1 MKITLLEDFDKIFE
15 QIFSGNCY
23 MAPSLCYCHDATNS
37 NNIPDIQTSQGNT
50 IQIDTIH
57 DKENNEIKLVSEIPG
72 VEKKDIQVVVDD
84 NVVSIDA
91 VRDERKYH
99 AHIRLNQSL
108 SGDVSATYR
117 NGILEIT
124 LGLNSRPKGREVKVE

>member
-15 QIFSGNCY
+15 QIFSGNY
-23 MAPSLCYCHDATNS
+23 HTAPSLCCYHDATTS
-37 NNIPDIQTSQGNT
+37 NISGIQKSRGNT

-57 DKENNEIKLVSEIPG
+57 DEENNEVKLVSEMPG

-91 VRDERKYH
+91 VHGERKYH
-99 AHIRLNQSL
+99 ARIRLDQAL
-108 SGDVSATYR
+108 SGDASATYR

-124 LGLNSRPKGREVKVE
+124 LGLNSRPQGREVKVE

>member
-1 MKITLLEDFDKIFE
+1 MKMTLLEDFDKIFE
-15 QIFSGNCY
+15 QIFSGNHCV
-23 MAPSLCYCHDATNS
+23 APSPCDCRDATSS
-37 NNIPDIQTSQGNT
+37 NNIPGIQKYQYNT

-57 DKENNEIKLVSEIPG
+57 DEENNEVKLVSEIPG

-84 NVVSIDA
+84 NDVSIDA
-91 VRDERKYH
+91 VRGERKYH
-99 AHIRLNQSL
+99 ARVRLNQAL

-124 LGLNSRPKGREVKVE
+124 LGLNSRPQGREVKIE

>member
-1 MKITLLEDFDKIFE
+1 MKITLLEDFDKIFGP
-15 QIFSGNCY
+15 IFSGNY
-23 MAPSLCYCHDATNS
+23 PIAPSLCYCHDVTNS
-37 NNIPDIQTSQGNT
+37 NNIPDIQTSRGNT
-50 IQIDTIH
+50 VQIDTIH
-57 DKENNEIKLVSEIPG
+57 DKDNNEIKLVSEIPG

-91 VRDERKYH
+91 ARGERKYR
-99 AHIRLNQSL
+99 ARIRLHQAL

-124 LGLNSRPKGREVKVE
+124 LGLNSRPQGREVKVE